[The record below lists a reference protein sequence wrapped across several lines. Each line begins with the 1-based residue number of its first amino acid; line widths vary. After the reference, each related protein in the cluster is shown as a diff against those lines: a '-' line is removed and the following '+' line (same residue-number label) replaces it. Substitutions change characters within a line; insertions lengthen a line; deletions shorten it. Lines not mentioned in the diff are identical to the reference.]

1 MAISSGRD
9 HDVWP
14 SSLHDVEPSCSWTGL
29 GAVCNCDDAK
39 GSKDMK
45 DVDDDNVAFN
55 LSNVI
60 LGMMESMQPMF
71 DAGTGLKARLE
82 SEGWSAEAA
91 EKMAMTLVIEMITK
105 ALRG

>member
-1 MAISSGRD
+1 VASASSGD
-9 HDVWP
+9 HDVWTCD
-14 SSLHDVEPSCSWTGL
+14 LHDRRSSSSWTCL
-29 GAVCNCDDAK
+29 AAIRDRDDAK
-39 GSKDMK
+39 GSKDVK
-45 DVDDDNVAFN
+45 HVDDDNSAFN
-55 LSNVI
+55 ISNVV

-71 DAGTGLKARLE
+71 DAGTGLKTRLE

>member
-1 MAISSGRD
+1 VAVSPRHD
-9 HDVWP
+9 HDVWAGHLYDGEA
-14 SSLHDVEPSCSWTGL
+14 SRSRAGL
-29 GAVCNCDDAK
+29 VAVCDRDDAK

-45 DVDDDNVAFN
+45 DIDDDTGAFN
-55 LSNVI
+55 MSNVI